1 MALVMKNPLAKTED
15 MRQEF
20 DPWVAKIPWRKAWQ
34 PSPVFLPGEH
44 HGQRSLVGFSP
55 RGHKE
60 SDTTGHLTL
69 STLSLP
75 FHYAMIQIGLKNS
88 YIC

>member
-34 PSPVFLPGEH
+34 PSPVFLPGEF
-44 HGQRSLVGFSP
+44 HGQRCLVDYNP
-55 RGHKE
+55 
-60 SDTTGHLTL
+60 
-69 STLSLP
+69 
-75 FHYAMIQIGLKNS
+75 
-88 YIC
+88 